1 MQKQLKE
8 QLDKLKREKLF
19 LVILS
24 LFFVAVLLWVGL
36 SIFMSQQRVLVEADL
51 ISLSQP
57 LVPSLN
63 RELLE
68 ELATRKYFTDNQLES
83 FSIYV
88 WKSID
93 ETEELKIIDIVNGQI
108 VQVDESLEN
117 EVVPDINER
126 LRTPS
131 SPVPTPAVIVSTTP
145 VATAAAQPET
155 SLPTTGAISTEG
167 TSNDGEATQ

>member
-36 SIFMSQQRVLVEADL
+36 SIFISQQRVLVEADL

-131 SPVPTPAVIVSTTP
+131 SPVPTPAVIVPTPP

-155 SLPTTGAISTEG
+155 NLSPVEVMPTIGTNNEAIINE
-167 TSNDGEATQ
+167 